1 MMFLFLFLLFVIV
14 AAALWFQGLWSNA
27 VTLIN
32 LLVAMLIATN
42 LWEPICTLIES
53 FGAGSFTY
61 LLDFVVLWFLFVFSF
76 VFLRLITDLL
86 SRTRVKFEM
95 PVEMAGRSILAI
107 WCAWLVVCF
116 TAFSLQM
123 APLNSS
129 DPDRAPGPRRTRR
142 RFCSYLP
149 TGSGCGSCKAARAGP
164 WPAATSAARR
174 IPAIRPRMSKPLIH
188 RASFRSS
195 TATAAQNMPT
205 PRPCASTAR
214 ICHVRHQHIAAESQF
229 A

>member
-1 MMFLFLFLLFVIV
+1 MFLFLFLLFLII

-32 LLVAMLIATN
+32 LIVAMLIATN
-42 LWEPICTLIES
+42 FWEPTCDLIEG

-61 LLDFVVLWFLFVFSF
+61 LLDFVVLWFWFVFAF
-76 VFLRLITDLL
+76 VFLRLISDLL

-123 APLNSS
+123 APLNSENPLGAWTS
-129 DPDRAPGPRRTRR
+129 PNSASFLFVSPDRLWMRFMQSRSRGALARGKFSSEDPVHPSDQAANVETFDPQSEFPLKYRDRRVK
-142 RFCSYLP
+142 Y
-149 TGSGCGSCKAARAGP
+149 KNEAAMRV
-164 WPAATSAARR
+164 AR
-174 IPAIRPRMSKPLIH
+174 
-188 RASFRSS
+188 
-195 TATAAQNMPT
+195 
-205 PRPCASTAR
+205 
-214 ICHVRHQHIAAESQF
+214 
-229 A
+229 

>member
-14 AAALWFQGLWSNA
+14 AAGLWFQGLWSNA

-32 LLVAMLIATN
+32 LLFAMLLATN
-42 LWEPICTLIES
+42 FWEWWCTTLEGLHPFFAS
-53 FGAGSFTY
+53 LTY
-61 LLDFVVLWFLFVFSF
+61 LLDFVVLWFLFVFFF

-123 APLNSS
+123 APLNNPNPMGAWATPNQASFLFVS
-129 DPDRAPGPRRTRR
+129 PDRLWLRFMQSRSRGALSRGNFSGTMHATDQAANVEAFDPMSEFPIKYHDRRVKYKEAEAMRV
-142 RFCSYLP
+142 
-149 TGSGCGSCKAARAGP
+149 AR
-164 WPAATSAARR
+164 
-174 IPAIRPRMSKPLIH
+174 
-188 RASFRSS
+188 
-195 TATAAQNMPT
+195 
-205 PRPCASTAR
+205 
-214 ICHVRHQHIAAESQF
+214 
-229 A
+229 

>member
-1 MMFLFLFLLFVIV
+1 LLFLIV

-42 LWEPICTLIES
+42 FWEPTTTLIEGL
-53 FGAGSFTY
+53 GAASFTY
-61 LLDFVVLWFLFVFSF
+61 LLDFVVLWFWFVLVF

-86 SRTRVKFEM
+86 SRTRVKFDM

-123 APLNSS
+123 APLNSETPMGAWS
-129 DPDRAPGPRRTRR
+129 TPNSSSFLFVSPDRLWLRFMQSRSRGALARGNYSGQSHPSDQAANVEAFDPLSEFPIKYHDRRVKYKDEASMRV
-142 RFCSYLP
+142 
-149 TGSGCGSCKAARAGP
+149 AR
-164 WPAATSAARR
+164 
-174 IPAIRPRMSKPLIH
+174 
-188 RASFRSS
+188 
-195 TATAAQNMPT
+195 
-205 PRPCASTAR
+205 
-214 ICHVRHQHIAAESQF
+214 
-229 A
+229 

>member
-14 AAALWFQGLWSNA
+14 AAGLWFQGLWSNA

-32 LLVAMLIATN
+32 LLFAMLIATN
-42 LWEPICTLIES
+42 FWEPTCTLIEG

-61 LLDFVVLWFLFVFSF
+61 LLDFIVLWFWFVFAF

-123 APLNSS
+123 APLNNPNPLGAWETPNQASFLFVS
-129 DPDRAPGPRRTRR
+129 PDRLWLRFMQSRSRGALSRGNFSGTMHANDQAANVEAFDPMSEFPIKYHDRRAK
-142 RFCSYLP
+142 Y
-149 TGSGCGSCKAARAGP
+149 
-164 WPAATSAARR
+164 
-174 IPAIRPRMSKPLIH
+174 
-188 RASFRSS
+188 
-195 TATAAQNMPT
+195 
-205 PRPCASTAR
+205 
-214 ICHVRHQHIAAESQF
+214 AAEP
-229 A
+229 AMRVAR

>member
-42 LWEPICTLIES
+42 FWEPTCSLIEG
-53 FGAGSFTY
+53 FGAASFTY
-61 LLDFVVLWFLFVFSF
+61 LLDFIVLWFWFVFAF

-123 APLNSS
+123 APLNNIEPLGAWARPNQASFLFVS
-129 DPDRAPGPRRTRR
+129 PDRLWL
-142 RFCSYLP
+142 RFMQSRSRGAL
-149 TGSGCGSCKAARAGP
+149 ARGNFSNSTHSDDL
-164 WPAATSAARR
+164 PAAANVEAFDSKSEFPVNYRERRAKYAAA
-174 IPAIRPRMSKPLIH
+174 PAMRV
-188 RASFRSS
+188 
-195 TATAAQNMPT
+195 N
-205 PRPCASTAR
+205 
-214 ICHVRHQHIAAESQF
+214 
-229 A
+229 

>member
-123 APLNSS
+123 APLNTPTPMGAWSTPNQAS
-129 DPDRAPGPRRTRR
+129 FLFVSPDRLWLRFMQSRSRGALARGNFSGTSHPSDQAANVEAFDPQSEFPLKYRDRRAK
-142 RFCSYLP
+142 Y
-149 TGSGCGSCKAARAGP
+149 A
-164 WPAATSAARR
+164 
-174 IPAIRPRMSKPLIH
+174 
-188 RASFRSS
+188 
-195 TATAAQNMPT
+195 N
-205 PRPCASTAR
+205 
-214 ICHVRHQHIAAESQF
+214 AE
-229 A
+229 AMRVNR